1 MSDFF
6 RGLEGLH
13 EGTVKMETGHLNL
26 LEGGSERLDEHGST
40 SLERSDKK
48 LEASMSGW
56 LEGSAEKADCSIL
69 EMLESESSKAEN
81 AIWGSLDGAAES
93 LDGSLLDSFEGHV
106 EKVDESVLESLGNAE
121 EETKLSAGGILKAG
135 FDWITDRMLDS
146 CEKQLGDILTE
157 LDKLYAPNTT
167 VEIDGILCETDD
179 NGNIFKIDGDLVPE
193 SQYEINGIIY
203 QTDKNGEILSWKGN
217 PSYHPENERNIG
229 AQIAAGGSDR
239 LENDDGGHLEARIL
253 GGAPGKENLVAMRS
267 TINRGDWKC
276 AENEIAA
283 VLQRGGKVEDE
294 GFIIREGN
302 DTRPAK
308 IVREYAYENVR
319 KILVVDNVEGS
330 RSLLE
335 GLKDALLPEDHQSLL
350 DEVND
355 MVEDGNTVSVTSVSK
370 SYDANG
376 LLQSVCV
383 GIRNETI
390 GEKMYRTF
398 DMGSTEKQEG

>member
-1 MSDFF
+1 MNDFF

-48 LEASMSGW
+48 LEASMSSW
-56 LEGSAEKADCSIL
+56 LEDSTENADCSIL
-69 EMLESESSKAEN
+69 EILEGEPSKTEN
-81 AIWGSLDGAAES
+81 AIWGSLDGG
-93 LDGSLLDSFEGHV
+93 LDGSLLDSFEGHI
-106 EKVDESVLESLGNAE
+106 EKVDESVLGSLGNAE
-121 EETKLSAGGILKAG
+121 KTKMSAGEILKAG
-135 FDWITDRMLDS
+135 FDWLTDRMLDS
-146 CEKQLGDILTE
+146 CEKQFGDILND
-157 LDKLYAPNTT
+157 LDKLYGPNTT

-203 QTDKNGEILSWKGN
+203 QTDKNGEILSWKGD

-276 AENEIAA
+276 AENEIAG

-302 DTRPAK
+302 DSRPTK
-308 IVREYAYENVR
+308 IVREYAYENIR

-330 RSLLE
+330 RDLLE
-335 GLKDALLPEDHQSLL
+335 GLKDVLSPEDNQSLM
-350 DEVND
+350 DEVTD
-355 MVEDGNTVSVTSVSK
+355 MVEDGNTVSVTSVSR
-370 SYDANG
+370 SYENG
-376 LLQSVCV
+376 LLQSICV
-383 GIRNETI
+383 GLRNETI

-398 DMGSTEKQEG
+398 NIGSTEKQEG

>member
-1 MSDFF
+1 MNDFF

-48 LEASMSGW
+48 LEASMSSW
-56 LEGSAEKADCSIL
+56 LEDSTENADCSIL
-69 EMLESESSKAEN
+69 EILEGEPSKTEN
-81 AIWGSLDGAAES
+81 AIWGSLDGGLES
-93 LDGSLLDSFEGHV
+93 LDGSLLDSFEGHI
-106 EKVDESVLESLGNAE
+106 EKVDESVLGSLGNAE
-121 EETKLSAGGILKAG
+121 KTKISAGKILKAG
-135 FDWITDRMLDS
+135 FDWLTDRMLDS
-146 CEKQLGDILTE
+146 CEKQFGDILTD
-157 LDKLYAPNTT
+157 LDKLYGPNTT

-203 QTDKNGEILSWKGN
+203 QTDKNGEILSWKGD

-276 AENEIAA
+276 AENEIAG

-302 DTRPAK
+302 DSRPTK
-308 IVREYAYENVR
+308 IVREYAYENIR

-330 RSLLE
+330 RDLLE
-335 GLKDALLPEDHQSLL
+335 GLKDVLSPEDNQSLM
-350 DEVND
+350 DEVTD
-355 MVEDGNTVSVTSVSK
+355 MVEDGNTVSVTSVSR
-370 SYDANG
+370 SYENG
-376 LLQSVCV
+376 LLQSICV
-383 GIRNETI
+383 GLRNETI

-398 DMGSTEKQEG
+398 NIGSTEKQEG

>member
-1 MSDFF
+1 MNDFF

-48 LEASMSGW
+48 LEASMSSW
-56 LEGSAEKADCSIL
+56 LEDSTENADCSIL
-69 EMLESESSKAEN
+69 EILEGEPSKTEN
-81 AIWGSLDGAAES
+81 AIWGSLDGGLES
-93 LDGSLLDSFEGHV
+93 LDGSLLDSFEGHI
-106 EKVDESVLESLGNAE
+106 EKVDESVLGSLGNAE
-121 EETKLSAGGILKAG
+121 KTKMSAGKILKAG
-135 FDWITDRMLDS
+135 FDWLTDRMLDS
-146 CEKQLGDILTE
+146 CEKQFGDILTD
-157 LDKLYAPNTT
+157 LDKLYGPNTT

-203 QTDKNGEILSWKGN
+203 QTDKNGEILSWKGD

-276 AENEIAA
+276 AENEIAG
-283 VLQRGGKVEDE
+283 VLQRGGKVE
-294 GFIIREGN
+294 
-302 DTRPAK
+302 
-308 IVREYAYENVR
+308 REYAYENIR

-330 RSLLE
+330 RDLLE
-335 GLKDALLPEDHQSLL
+335 GLKDVLSPEDNQSLM
-350 DEVND
+350 DEVTD
-355 MVEDGNTVSVTSVSK
+355 MVEDGNTVSVTSVSR
-370 SYDANG
+370 SYENG
-376 LLQSVCV
+376 LLQSICV
-383 GIRNETI
+383 GLRNETI

-398 DMGSTEKQEG
+398 NIGSTEKQEG

>member
-1 MSDFF
+1 MNDFF

-48 LEASMSGW
+48 LEASMSSW
-56 LEGSAEKADCSIL
+56 LEDSTENADCSIL
-69 EMLESESSKAEN
+69 EILEGEPSKTEN
-81 AIWGSLDGAAES
+81 AIWGSLDGGLES
-93 LDGSLLDSFEGHV
+93 LDGSLLDSFEGHI
-106 EKVDESVLESLGNAE
+106 EKVDESVLGSLGNAE
-121 EETKLSAGGILKAG
+121 KTKMSAGKILKAG
-135 FDWITDRMLDS
+135 FDWLTDRMLDS
-146 CEKQLGDILTE
+146 CEKQFGDILTA
-157 LDKLYAPNTT
+157 LDKLYGPNTT

-203 QTDKNGEILSWKGN
+203 QTDKNGEILSWKGD

-276 AENEIAA
+276 AENEIAG

-302 DTRPAK
+302 DSRPTK
-308 IVREYAYENVR
+308 IVREYAYENIR

-330 RSLLE
+330 RDLLE
-335 GLKDALLPEDHQSLL
+335 GLKDVLSPEDNQSLM
-350 DEVND
+350 DEVTD
-355 MVEDGNTVSVTSVSK
+355 MVEDGNTVSVTSVSR
-370 SYDANG
+370 SYENG
-376 LLQSVCV
+376 LLQSICV
-383 GIRNETI
+383 GLRNETI

-398 DMGSTEKQEG
+398 NIGSTEKQEG